1 MRGRDSRDK
10 GRLPRVAKTAA
21 ATTRGQPAIAI
32 VIQVVQQ
39 LTCRSIK
46 DLCSNRNANNQV
58 FAGVA
63 RAIRSLTVQTTRRNV
78 AWVVT
83 QVQEGVQRCIRD
95 EDHVAATTTISARW
109 TTAGNKLLA
118 PESRNT
124 VTSVS
129 PVHVNLGAINKHPKI
144 ENDARARFIAAQAS
158 RTFSET
164 F

>member
-10 GRLPRVAKTAA
+10 GRLPRIRKTNEPNISEQLQLELKVQLFTLAPTLMVARRAICRSREVCVAKTAA

-63 RAIRSLTVQTTRRNV
+63 RAIRSLTVQTTLRNV

-109 TTAGNKLLA
+109 TTTGHKLLA
-118 PESRNT
+118 PES
-124 VTSVS
+124 
-129 PVHVNLGAINKHPKI
+129 
-144 ENDARARFIAAQAS
+144 
-158 RTFSET
+158 
-164 F
+164 